1 MTSLRVL
8 IGIGLLAS
16 IAACSSSSGAIDDTD
31 GAAVAREL
39 GCTSCHVETDTDV
52 APTLVGLWGS
62 EVELEDGSSITVDR
76 AYVQRSIE
84 MPQADIVAGY
94 GKAMPTIPMS
104 DVTMA
109 ALIEY
114 IEGLR

>member
-1 MTSLRVL
+1 MTAMRVL
-8 IGIGLLAS
+8 FVIGLLTS
-16 IAACSSSSGAIDDTD
+16 LSACSNGDDAIDNVD
-31 GAAVAREL
+31 GAVVAREL

-84 MPQADIVAGY
+84 TPQVDIVAGY

-104 DVTMA
+104 DGTMD
-109 ALIEY
+109 ALLEY
-114 IEGLR
+114 IESLK

>member
-52 APTLVGLWGS
+52 APTLVGLS
-62 EVELEDGSSITVDR
+62 
-76 AYVQRSIE
+76 
-84 MPQADIVAGY
+84 
-94 GKAMPTIPMS
+94 PTPRG
-104 DVTMA
+104 
-109 ALIEY
+109 ERQG
-114 IEGLR
+114 EGGRCNARQM